1 MCDET
6 DDSGMDDFL
15 GERRVGDGG
24 LGAAGAFS
32 SFIGYRLCAGRYSV
46 QYNGGA
52 TEASFT

>member
-1 MCDET
+1 
-6 DDSGMDDFL
+6 MDDFL